1 MSLPNSQMHK
11 QKDSKIKTV
20 DETTLVAKVLA
31 RTVLSNLSTEVDQ
44 KRATKKMDK
53 ALTTINKIIF
63 NEFKKA
69 GLMEA

>member
-1 MSLPNSQMHK
+1 MSLSNSQTSK

-44 KRATKKMDK
+44 RRAMQKMDK
-53 ALTTINKIIF
+53 ALLAINKIIF